1 MVHYGKTHYGKRQT
15 DELHIIV
22 TGQDIES
29 LRRIILSANL
39 TERRV
44 FFGLKHYI
52 EENFN
57 KE

>member
-1 MVHYGKTHYGKRQT
+1 MVHYGKTQP

-22 TGQDIES
+22 TGQDIEA
-29 LRRIILSANL
+29 LRRTILSANL
-39 TERRV
+39 TERRI
-44 FFGLKHYI
+44 FFGLRKYI

>member
-1 MVHYGKTHYGKRQT
+1 MVHYGKTQP
-15 DELHIIV
+15 DELQIIV
-22 TGQDIES
+22 TGQDIEA
-29 LRRIILSANL
+29 LRRTILSANL

-52 EENFN
+52 EEKFD